1 MKGVGGEG
9 GAACTCGGGRG
20 RGSVSGEVR
29 GVGIY
34 VAAWNGVGSQ
44 ARAARGDN
52 LSGADILG
60 NGQDGVN
67 DSARSFHL
75 GPASMPVVPDSDV
88 GFVATFS
95 RRSSSSDSDE
105 EEDSESSE
113 SLLALPEGL
122 LPPAAAARPCPAAG
136 APCLGGVAR
145 AIAGAPDSAAEE
157 EVKPLGRLCR
167 CCCCRR
173 RSEVPAASAPKAADV
188 ACGMSMTTGLTAGSP

>member
-1 MKGVGGEG
+1 M
-9 GAACTCGGGRG
+9 
-20 RGSVSGEVR
+20 SGEVR

-95 RRSSSSDSDE
+95 LRSSLLDSDE
-105 EEDSESSE
+105 EEDSEPSE

-122 LPPAAAARPCPAAG
+122 LPPADAARPAAG
-136 APCLGGVAR
+136 APRLGGAVR
-145 AIAGAPDSAAEE
+145 VIAGAPGSAAEE
-157 EVKPLGRLCR
+157 VNPLGKLRR

-188 ACGMSMTTGLTAGSP
+188 ACGTSMTTGLTAGSP